1 MNSGKD
7 PAQDFINSLVSYINQ
22 MALTKTD
29 LGADEREPRELRSFS
44 ELELEKKSLE
54 NQRIADAN
62 RLRISYGKRLIVLL
76 FIQVG
81 AADIIFVVYA
91 WAGEHWRV
99 PTSAMQVWL
108 VATVVE
114 AFSITVAVT
123 RSLFPSKKASN
134 SRGE

>member
-1 MNSGKD
+1 VNSGKD
-7 PAQDFINSLVSYINQ
+7 PAQDSINSLVSHILQ
-22 MALTKTD
+22 MAFTKTD
-29 LGADEREPRELRSFS
+29 LGDSERGPRELESFS
-44 ELELEKKSLE
+44 ELKRQKQSLK

-81 AADIIFVVYA
+81 AADAIFVVYA

-123 RSLFPSKKASN
+123 RSLFPSKKVTN